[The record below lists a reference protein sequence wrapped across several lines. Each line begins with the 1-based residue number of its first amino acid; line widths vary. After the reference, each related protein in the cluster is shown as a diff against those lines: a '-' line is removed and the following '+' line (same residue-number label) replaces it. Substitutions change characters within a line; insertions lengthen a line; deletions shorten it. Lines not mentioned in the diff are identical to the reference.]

1 MSGDLKA
8 SEKSV
13 IGGCMNGNSYEKI
26 SKQNQIS
33 KGTVFNIIKGW
44 KDRIAVPDIDSIR
57 EFSVPLIVTNTGN
70 DL

>member
-26 SKQNQIS
+26 SKPNQIS
-33 KGTVFNIIKGW
+33 KEPYLILL
-44 KDRIAVPDIDSIR
+44 KDGRNGLLSQT
-57 EFSVPLIVTNTGN
+57 LIP
-70 DL
+70 